1 MLKGCSRRVI
11 YMKNT
16 DSDIF
21 DEAYFVLRR
30 REERGEGRECDM
42 IREAE
47 RIIRESM
54 LDDKKHRKRE
64 RSFYSFAMG
73 LVCASVFYTLL
84 GIIIYYA

>member
-1 MLKGCSRRVI
+1 MIKGCSRRVI

-16 DSDIF
+16 DSEIF

-30 REERGEGRECDM
+30 REEREEGRECDM
-42 IREAE
+42 VREAE

-54 LDDKKHRKRE
+54 TEKKQKGRQ
-64 RSFYSFAMG
+64 RSFYFFAMG

-84 GIIIYYA
+84 GLIIYYA

>member
-1 MLKGCSRRVI
+1 MIKGCSRRVI

-16 DSDIF
+16 DSEIF

-30 REERGEGRECDM
+30 REEREEGRECDM
-42 IREAE
+42 VREAE

-54 LDDKKHRKRE
+54 TEKKQKGRQ

-73 LVCASVFYTLL
+73 LVCASIFYTLL
-84 GIIIYYA
+84 GLIIYYA